1 MVGMGKANASALR
14 VHVGRVE
21 LVPEPPP
28 ARVRFTRFRANLA
41 ACRFLLAAVLIAQ
54 VADVVTTQIALT
66 RGGFVEEN
74 GLLRSVVYGGPV
86 GTLALKL
93 GAVLAVLTW
102 ALLRLPT
109 RRTRGAVGLA
119 LALSLIGPVAN
130 LAALFGR

>member
-1 MVGMGKANASALR
+1 MGQVKAHGLR

-28 ARVRFTRFRANLA
+28 ARVRFTRFRANLV

-54 VADVVTTQIALT
+54 VADVVTTQVALA

-74 GLLRSVVYGGPV
+74 GLLRAVVYGGSV

-93 GAVLAVLTW
+93 GAVVAVL
-102 ALLRLPT
+102 ALALTRLPT
-109 RRTRGAVGLA
+109 RRARVAVALA
-119 LALSLIGPVAN
+119 LALSLIGPLAN
-130 LAALFGR
+130 LSALLGR

>member
-1 MVGMGKANASALR
+1 VGQIKASALR

-28 ARVRFTRFRANLA
+28 TRIRFTRLRANLV
-41 ACRFLLAAVLIAQ
+41 ACRLLLAAVLVAQ
-54 VADVVTTQIALT
+54 VADVVTTQIALA

-93 GAVLAVLTW
+93 GAVLAVLTG
-102 ALLRLPT
+102 AMLRLPP
-109 RRTRGAVGLA
+109 RRTRVAVGLA
-119 LALSLIGPVAN
+119 LALSLIGPLAN
-130 LAALFGR
+130 LAALVGR